1 MSQRNSYTVVRA
13 CCDLDV
19 PERLAS
25 TLVDADG
32 LIRGWRC
39 QECDAHRGSAL
50 KKAQDHEAEL
60 RARLGETV
68 DELHDTRG
76 LADDYRNKM
85 KAAFRSRDAVLRQ
98 FERLTRHHR
107 AIENGCICGKRN
119 CETLAVVDAD
129 WINDRIA
136 LMLEQDQGRSSG

>member
-1 MSQRNSYTVVRA
+1 MSQPNSYTVICE

-25 TLVDADG
+25 AVIDADQ
-32 LIRGWRC
+32 IVHGWRC
-39 QECDAHRGSAL
+39 RVCNDHQGNAL
-50 KKAQDHEAEL
+50 RKAQDHEAFL
-60 RARLGETV
+60 RARWSTTV
-68 DELHDTRG
+68 DELHATQG
-76 LADDYRNKM
+76 LSDDCRAKM

-107 AIENGCICGKRN
+107 AIEHGCICGKRS

-136 LMLEQDQGRSSG
+136 LMLEQDQAG

>member
-1 MSQRNSYTVVRA
+1 MSQPNSYTVVCS

-25 TLVDADG
+25 AVVDADQ
-32 LIRGWRC
+32 LMRGWRC
-39 QECDAHRGSAL
+39 RVCDGHRGNAL

-60 RARLGETV
+60 RARWGETV
-68 DELHDTRG
+68 DELHATQG
-76 LADDYRNKM
+76 LAEDCRNKM

-98 FERLTRHHR
+98 FEQLARHHR
-107 AIENGCICGKRN
+107 AMEHGCVCGKRN

-136 LMLEQDQGRSSG
+136 LMVDQDRAG